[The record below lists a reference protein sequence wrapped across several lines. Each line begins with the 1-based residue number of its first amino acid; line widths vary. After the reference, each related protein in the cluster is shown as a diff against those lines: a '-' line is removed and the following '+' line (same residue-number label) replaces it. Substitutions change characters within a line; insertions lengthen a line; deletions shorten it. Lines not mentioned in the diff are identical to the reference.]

1 MQGLKYTNETK
12 GEILPINGYLK
23 IPVDLCAYAIRLKLT
38 KPFKLYI
45 LLASITQGNVV
56 LGLSDQIAISR
67 YLGYSSIKSVS
78 NNLSLLIKIGWLGYD
93 VNRKKYWIR
102 GFDELRSKHD
112 LKSRKA
118 VEFGLEFINDF
129 EAFCFAAVI
138 GKLLIY
144 QGWRRRLAR
153 MKSGRAFHD
162 LPSKPGYFPVANLYI
177 KRLLG
182 LSLSSGS
189 RYKKLAIEA
198 GFMERM
204 STLITVPIKP
214 EELGVF
220 KSYDG
225 ETFGRMYIKGNRVV
239 EPGVDLLKV
248 FLTYRRRKK
257 FDT

>member
-1 MQGLKYTNETK
+1 MQGLKYTNESK

-23 IPVDLCAYAIRLKLT
+23 IPVDLCAYAIRNKLIR
-38 KPFKLYI
+38 PFRLYI
-45 LLASITQGNVV
+45 LLVSITQGNVV
-56 LGLSDQIAISR
+56 LGLSDQVAITR
-67 YLGYSSIKSVS
+67 YLGYSSIKSVA

-102 GFDELRSKHD
+102 GFDNLRSKHN

-129 EAFCFAAVI
+129 EAFCFAAVV
-138 GKLLIY
+138 GKLIIY

-153 MKSGRAFHD
+153 MKSGRASQD
-162 LPSKPGYFPVANLYI
+162 LPSKPGYFPIANLYI
-177 KRLLG
+177 KKLLG

-189 RYKKLAIEA
+189 KYKKLAIEA
-198 GFMERM
+198 GFMDRL
-204 STLITVPIKP
+204 STLIAVPIKP
-214 EELGVF
+214 EELGTF

-225 ETFGRMYIKGNRVV
+225 ETFGRMYVKGKRVV
-239 EPGVDLLKV
+239 EPGVDQLRV

-257 FDT
+257 MDT